1 MKRNIKVMNETVFI
15 LNTIKNV
22 SNHFC
27 CSTKDS
33 SLKWV
38 NFLSFYEYWW
48 QRKAVK
54 RDLLKYP
61 QLDTKTMNFLE
72 IFLAFLT
79 WFFYYP
85 MWRTLSDGKCTLPAL
100 LHPWNLHLLQTCMF
114 QGTQFTLRLLK
125 IVDVSKMGI

>member
-1 MKRNIKVMNETVFI
+1 MKRNLKVMNETVFI
-15 LNTIKNV
+15 LYTIKNV

-27 CSTKDS
+27 CSTEDS

-38 NFLSFYEYWW
+38 NFLSFYEHW
-48 QRKAVK
+48 QRKAVQ

-72 IFLAFLT
+72 LFLAFWLDSSIIPCEGP
-79 WFFYYP
+79 FLMEKY
-85 MWRTLSDGKCTLPAL
+85 TLPPL
-100 LHPWNLHLLQTCMF
+100 LRPWNLLLQTCMF